1 MDSIHPGSLWDIAR
15 NCQSIS
21 ESGVPSVSNHEGI
34 GLGQE
39 VSLVIVI
46 GASHAESPT
55 LLGMPDYH
63 HDLLFGISV
72 PPTAR
77 DHRALLA
84 TAELADELGIDIIGF
99 QDHPYQARFL
109 DAWTLLSYVAG
120 RTQHIRLFP
129 NVANIPLRPPAVL
142 ARSAAALDILSN
154 GRVELGLGAGAFIDA
169 IVSMGG
175 PRRTVP
181 ELVDALEEAISVIRE
196 LLEPGP
202 PANYHGTYYSL
213 AGAQPGP
220 TPPHPIAIWLGAYK
234 KRMLQL
240 TGRAADAWIPS
251 LGYASLEDLG
261 RMNLIIDA
269 AAEDAGR
276 KPSDVRRG
284 FNVSGSFATQSS
296 GFLQGP
302 ASDWAEQLTELALT
316 DGISAFNLAVSPM
329 QDADVRRWADEIA
342 PAVRE
347 AVAKQR
353 QVVTASPPRMPE
365 VKGDGATEAA
375 GRAAREAQRL
385 VVEDEQKLAVGRA
398 GQQTLLAIH
407 QHLRQELSNLREV
420 IEEVGGGRSTAAQ
433 ARSYLNTM
441 TMRQNYW
448 TLGAF
453 CAAYCRVVSVHH
465 AIEDQSLFPDL
476 TAADQSLGPIIGR
489 LQQEHEEIAKVLGKI
504 DAALVAMVES
514 DERIDGTQSAVDHLS
529 DALLAHL
536 KYEEDSLLEPIGR
549 LAIRI

>member
-1 MDSIHPGSLWDIAR
+1 
-15 NCQSIS
+15 
-21 ESGVPSVSNHEGI
+21 
-34 GLGQE
+34 
-39 VSLVIVI
+39 
-46 GASHAESPT
+46 
-55 LLGMPDYH
+55 MPDYH

-72 PPTAR
+72 PPNAR

-84 TAELADELGIDIIGF
+84 TAELADDLGIDIIGF

-120 RTQHIRLFP
+120 RTQHVRLFP

-169 IVSMGG
+169 IASMGG
-175 PRRTVP
+175 PHRTMP
-181 ELVDALEEAISVIRE
+181 ELVDALEEAITVIRA
-196 LLEPGP
+196 LLKPGP
-202 PANYHGTYYSL
+202 PATFQGKYYSL

-220 TPPHPIAIWLGAYK
+220 IPPHQIAVWLGAYK

-240 TGRAADAWIPS
+240 TGRSADGWIPS

-261 RMNLIIDA
+261 RMNQTIDA

-276 KPSDVRRG
+276 KPSDIRRG
-284 FNVSGSFATQSS
+284 FNVSGSFAAQSS

-302 ASDWAEQLTELALT
+302 PAVWAEQLTDLALT
-316 DGISAFNLAVSPM
+316 DGISAFNLGVSPNT
-329 QDADVRRWADEIA
+329 DDDVRRWAEEVA

-353 QVVTASPPRMPE
+353 KDQPARSATRIPE
-365 VKGDGATEAA
+365 VDGAGATEAA
-375 GRAAREAQRL
+375 ARAAREAQRL
-385 VVEDEQKLAVGRA
+385 VVEDEQKLTIGRA

-407 QHLRQELSNLREV
+407 QHLRQELSNLRDVIQEV
-420 IEEVGGGRSTAAQ
+420 RGGRTTAAD

-476 TAADQSLGPIIGR
+476 KAADQSLGPIIER
-489 LQQEHEEIAKVLGKI
+489 LQHEHEGIAKVLGEI

-514 DERIDGTQSAVDHLS
+514 DERLDETQIAVEHLS

-536 KYEEDSLLEPIGR
+536 KYEEDQLLEPIGR

>member
-1 MDSIHPGSLWDIAR
+1 M
-15 NCQSIS
+15 
-21 ESGVPSVSNHEGI
+21 
-34 GLGQE
+34 
-39 VSLVIVI
+39 
-46 GASHAESPT
+46 
-55 LLGMPDYH
+55 
-63 HDLLFGISV
+63 LFGISV
-72 PPTAR
+72 PPNAR

-84 TAELADELGIDIIGF
+84 TAELADDAGLDIIGF

-154 GRVELGLGAGAFIDA
+154 GRVELGLGAGAFMDA

-175 PRRTVP
+175 PRRTMP
-181 ELVDALEEAISVIRE
+181 ELVDALEEAIAVIRA
-196 LLEPGP
+196 LLKPGP
-202 PANYHGTYYSL
+202 PVDFQGRYYSL

-220 TPPHPIAIWLGAYK
+220 LPPHSIAIWLGAYK

-240 TGRAADAWIPS
+240 TGRAADGWIPS
-251 LGYASLEDLG
+251 LGYAKLDDLG
-261 RMNLIIDA
+261 RMNQAIDA

-276 KPSDVRRG
+276 NPSDIRRG
-284 FNVSGSFATQSS
+284 FNIGGSFAAQSS

-302 ASDWAEQLTELALT
+302 PAVWAEQLTELAVT
-316 DGISAFNLAVSPM
+316 HGISAFNLGVSPNA
-329 QDADVRRWADEIA
+329 DADVRRWAEEVA

-347 AVAKQR
+347 AVAKHR
-353 QVVTASPPRMPE
+353 QDRPAPSTRVPTVG
-365 VKGDGATEAA
+365 VDGASEAA
-375 GRAAREAQRL
+375 SRAAREAQRL
-385 VVEDEQKLAVGRA
+385 VVEDEQKSDIGRA

-407 QHLRQELSNLREV
+407 QHLRQELTNLREV
-420 IEEVGGGRSTAAQ
+420 IQEVRGGRSTAAE

-476 TAADQSLGPIIGR
+476 KAADQSLGPILER
-489 LQQEHEEIAKVLGKI
+489 LQHEHEGIAKVLGEV
-504 DAALVAMVES
+504 DAALVAMVED
-514 DERIDGTQSAVDHLS
+514 DERLEDTQTAVDHLS
-529 DALLAHL
+529 EALLAHL
-536 KYEEDSLLEPIGR
+536 KYEEDQLLEPIGR

>member
-1 MDSIHPGSLWDIAR
+1 
-15 NCQSIS
+15 
-21 ESGVPSVSNHEGI
+21 
-34 GLGQE
+34 
-39 VSLVIVI
+39 
-46 GASHAESPT
+46 
-55 LLGMPDYH
+55 MPDYR

-72 PPTAR
+72 PPNAR

-84 TAELADELGIDIIGF
+84 LAELADDVGLNIIGF

-120 RTQHIRLFP
+120 RTQHLRLFP

-142 ARSAAALDILSN
+142 ARSAAALDILSG
-154 GRVELGLGAGAFIDA
+154 GRVELGLGAGAFIEA

-175 PRRTVP
+175 PRRNMP
-181 ELVDALEEAISVIRE
+181 ELVDGLEEAITVIRA
-196 LLEPGP
+196 LLKPGP
-202 PANYHGTYYSL
+202 PVSFQGRYYSL

-220 TPPHPIAIWLGAYK
+220 VPPHSIAIWLGAYK

-251 LGYASLEDLG
+251 LGYANLDDLS
-261 RMNLIIDA
+261 RMNQTIDA

-276 KPSDVRRG
+276 KLSDIRRG
-284 FNVSGSFATQSS
+284 FNVSGAFAAQSS

-302 ASDWAEQLTELALT
+302 PAVWAEQLTDLALT
-316 DGISAFNLAVSPM
+316 DGISAFNLGVPANA
-329 QDADVRRWADEIA
+329 DADVRRWAEEVA

-353 QVVTASPPRMPE
+353 QDQPASSPRTLVVDIEGAS
-365 VKGDGATEAA
+365 EAA
-375 GRAAREAQRL
+375 ARAAREAQRL
-385 VVEDEQKLAVGRA
+385 VLEDEQGLAVGRA

-407 QHLRQELSNLREV
+407 QHLRQELSNLRDVIQEV
-420 IEEVGGGRSTAAQ
+420 RGGRTSAAE

-476 TAADQSLGPIIGR
+476 KQADQSLGPIIER
-489 LQQEHEEIAKVLGKI
+489 LQHEHEGIARVLGDI
-504 DAALVAMVES
+504 DAALVAMVED
-514 DERIDGTQSAVDHLS
+514 DERLDDAQIAVDHLS
-529 DALLAHL
+529 DALLAYL
-536 KYEEDSLLEPIGR
+536 KYEEDQLLEPIGR

>member
-1 MDSIHPGSLWDIAR
+1 
-15 NCQSIS
+15 
-21 ESGVPSVSNHEGI
+21 
-34 GLGQE
+34 
-39 VSLVIVI
+39 
-46 GASHAESPT
+46 
-55 LLGMPDYH
+55 MPDYH

-72 PPTAR
+72 PPNAR

-84 TAELADELGIDIIGF
+84 IAELADDAGLDIIGF

-120 RTQHIRLFP
+120 RTEHIRLFP

-142 ARSAAALDILSN
+142 ARSAAALDILSG

-175 PRRTVP
+175 PRRAMP
-181 ELVDALEEAISVIRE
+181 ELVDALEEAITVIRA
-196 LLEPGP
+196 LLKPGP
-202 PANYHGTYYSL
+202 PVNVSGKYYSL

-220 TPPHPIAIWLGAYK
+220 SPPHEIAIWLGAYK

-240 TGRAADAWIPS
+240 TGRAADGWIPS
-251 LGYASLEDLG
+251 LGYASLDDLG
-261 RMNLIIDA
+261 RMNQTIDA

-276 KPSDVRRG
+276 MPSDIRRG
-284 FNVSGSFATQSS
+284 FNVSGAFAAQSS

-302 ASDWAEQLTELALT
+302 PAVWAEQLTDLALT
-316 DGISAFNLAVSPM
+316 DGISAFNLGVSPNA
-329 QDADVRRWADEIA
+329 DVDVRRWAEEVA

-353 QVVTASPPRMPE
+353 QDRPALSRSTTA
-365 VKGDGATEAA
+365 GDRNGALEAA
-375 GRAAREAQRL
+375 ARAAREAQRR
-385 VVEDEQKLAVGRA
+385 VVEDVQKLAVGHA

-407 QHLRQELSNLREV
+407 QHLRQELSNLRDV
-420 IEEVGGGRSTAAQ
+420 IEEVRGGRTTATE

-476 TAADQSLGPIIGR
+476 KAADQSLGPIIER
-489 LQQEHEEIAKVLGKI
+489 LQHEHEGIAKVLTEI
-504 DAALVAMVES
+504 DAALVAMVEDDQRL
-514 DERIDGTQSAVDHLS
+514 DETQTAVDHLG

-536 KYEEDSLLEPIGR
+536 KYEEDNLLEPIGR